1 MSPAEN
7 LVLIW
12 LVAGSIIAAV
22 WVLAARHNKR
32 PR

>member
-12 LVAGSIIAAV
+12 VIAASIIAAV
-22 WVLAARHNKR
+22 WVLAARQYKR
-32 PR
+32 RP